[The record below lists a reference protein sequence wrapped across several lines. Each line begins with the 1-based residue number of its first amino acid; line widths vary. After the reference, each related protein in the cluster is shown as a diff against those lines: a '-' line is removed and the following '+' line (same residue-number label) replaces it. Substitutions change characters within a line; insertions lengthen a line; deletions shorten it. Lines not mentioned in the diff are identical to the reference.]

1 LNLNDHEYIF
11 KRVAILNE
19 GESFGELALIDSRHG
34 KRAARIVSTKKTSLG
49 VIKAEDYHK

>member
-1 LNLNDHEYIF
+1 M
-11 KRVAILNE
+11 AILNE